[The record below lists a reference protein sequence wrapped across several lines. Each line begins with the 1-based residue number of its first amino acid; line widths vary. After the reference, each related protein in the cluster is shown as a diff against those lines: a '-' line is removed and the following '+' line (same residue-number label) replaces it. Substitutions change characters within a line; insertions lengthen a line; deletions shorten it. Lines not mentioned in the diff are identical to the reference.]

1 MIKKTSIL
9 IAESDT
15 DLASL
20 LASYLTQQGCDVFI
34 ASNGV
39 IAKKKLLSHHFDFLI
54 TDVVMPE
61 LDGLQLLAWL
71 KQREITI
78 SVIVSSGIDFDLLPL
93 PNEDNIIMKLP
104 KPYNQERLLDLTAIL
119 KSSSHKK

>member
-9 IAESDT
+9 IAESVT
-15 DLASL
+15 DLANL
-20 LASYLTQQGCDVFI
+20 LASYLIQQGCDVCI

-39 IAKKKLLSHHFDFLI
+39 IAKKKILSHHFDFI
-54 TDVVMPE
+54 MTDVMMPE

-71 KQREITI
+71 KQRQDTTG
-78 SVIVSSGIDFDLLPL
+78 VIVSSGIDFDLLPL

-104 KPYNQERLLDLTAIL
+104 KPYNQERLLALTAIL
-119 KSSSHKK
+119 KSPYHKK